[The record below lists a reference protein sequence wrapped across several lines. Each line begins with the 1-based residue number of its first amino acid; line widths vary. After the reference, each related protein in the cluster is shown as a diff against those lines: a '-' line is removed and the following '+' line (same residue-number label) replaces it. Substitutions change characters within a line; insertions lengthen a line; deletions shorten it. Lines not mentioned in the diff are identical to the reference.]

1 VFKIKNRNSQFAI
14 RNLKLVI
21 GNLAWFAFA
30 TIVAVVVIQRV
41 ALLGLAFA
49 IIGGIVLGI
58 LVAREVTA

>member
-1 VFKIKNRNSQFAI
+1 MTDDGRKSQIANRNSQFLI
-14 RNLKLVI
+14 R
-21 GNLAWFAFA
+21 NLAWFVFA
-30 TIVAVVVIQRV
+30 VVVAVVVIQRV